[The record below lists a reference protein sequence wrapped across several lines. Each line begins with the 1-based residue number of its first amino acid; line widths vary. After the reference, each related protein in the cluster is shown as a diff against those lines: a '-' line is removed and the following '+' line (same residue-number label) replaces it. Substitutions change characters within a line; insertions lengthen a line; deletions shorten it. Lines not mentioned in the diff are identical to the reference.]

1 MYITITAQSKGGNFR
16 QSVADF
22 VQYLEKENEDL
33 EPSDLGQTELPP
45 EERKIEHFFNQYEEN
60 IPTRKVVHDID
71 SNTAKLMKKDPKFYS
86 ITVNPSQYELKRL
99 ENSSEDLK
107 RYTRELMKEYAKSF
121 NRTIDGRPVTVDDIV
136 YYAKIEHERTYKG
149 TDIQVRENQPYA
161 NQILELKHQM
171 RKIQRGET
179 KGNLER
185 LKLKIAKLEQ
195 KAPHQSRGLGSKRI
209 VQGMKKEGNQS
220 HIHII
225 VSRKDASNRYSLS
238 PGSKYRKSEVEMHGK
253 KVDRGFDRERF
264 FEQAEKVF
272 DKQFAYQRNFAERYR
287 SRKLLL
293 IDPKLYYS
301 TILGLP
307 ANEKALALKIL
318 GKSGI
323 PMMPHI
329 PTNKVQLA
337 LKTTKALKRGAEVAI
352 NSSSIGI

>member
-1 MYITITAQSKGGNFR
+1 MYITITAQSKDGNFR

-22 VQYLEKENEDL
+22 VQYLEKENEGL
-33 EPSDLGQTELPP
+33 QPPSLGQTELPN
-45 EERKIEHFFNQYEEN
+45 EERKIENFFNQYEDN
-60 IPTRKVVHDID
+60 IPTRRVVHDID
-71 SNTAKLMKKDPKFYS
+71 SNTGKLMKKDPKFYS

-99 ENSSEDLK
+99 ENNSEDLK
-107 RYTRELMKEYAKSF
+107 RYTRELMKEYSKSF

-149 TDIQVRENQPYA
+149 TDVQVRENQPYA
-161 NQILELKHQM
+161 NQILELKQQM
-171 RKIQRGET
+171 RKIQRAEA

-185 LKLKIAKLEQ
+185 LRLKIGKLEQ
-195 KAPHQSRGLGSKRI
+195 KAPHRQNGIRI

-238 PGSKYRKSEVEMHGK
+238 PGSKYKKSEVELHGK

-264 FEQAEKVF
+264 FGQAEKVF

-293 IDPKLYYS
+293 TDPKLYYS

-307 ANEKALALKIL
+307 THEKALALKVL

-337 LKTTKALKRGAEVAI
+337 LKTIKALKRGAEVAI

>member
-22 VQYLEKENEDL
+22 VQYLEKENEGL
-33 EPSDLGQTELPP
+33 EPSGLDQTELPP
-45 EERKIEHFFNQYEEN
+45 EERKIENFFNQHEDN
-60 IPTRKVVHDID
+60 IPIKRVVHDID

-99 ENSSEDLK
+99 ENNSEDLK

-136 YYAKIEHERTYKG
+136 YYAKIEHGRSYKG
-149 TDIQVRENQPYA
+149 TDVQVWENQPFA
-161 NQILELKHQM
+161 NQILELKQEI

-185 LKLKIAKLEQ
+185 LKLKIGKLEQ
-195 KAPHQSRGLGSKRI
+195 QAPHRQNGIRI

-238 PGSKYRKSEVEMHGK
+238 PGSKYKKSEVEMHGK

-264 FEQAEKVF
+264 FEQTEKVF
-272 DKQFAYQRNFAERYR
+272 DKQFAYERNFAERYR
-287 SRKLLL
+287 SRKLMLT
-293 IDPKLYYS
+293 DPKLYYS

-323 PMMPHI
+323 PIMPHI

-337 LKTTKALKRGAEVAI
+337 LRTIKALKRGAEVVVK
-352 NSSSIGI
+352 SSSIGI